1 MEDNVTCEPHWG
13 LAVNWN
19 DTAQIMSEGSHNR
32 LVGSPGVGATIA
44 VTGLFHVLP
53 MRIAIVTAAS
63 WTGGIERVIFML
75 ANRWANAGHSV
86 RIITFERPG
95 DQPAFELDERVVL
108 EQLDLLRPSATYR
121 EAFCG
126 NLRRVFVLRRSL
138 RNFAPDVTLAQGT
151 VPNILAML
159 AAIGRRWPTIVTEQ
173 VHPAYHVLPR
183 PWAQLRRITYPWA
196 DTIVVQTR
204 GIAKWVADA
213 WRLPSQVMPN
223 PIELSRF
230 AAPPVDAGRQQLSRR
245 RLIAVGRLVPQKGYD
260 LLINA
265 FARTAKFD
273 PAWELVIYGDGPERA
288 ALERMIDSL
297 SLSGQI
303 VLAGNTTTIEQ
314 AYANA
319 DLFVHAARYEGYP
332 NVVQEALAAGKAVIA
347 TDCPGAT
354 RELLAGGRYGVLVPN
369 EDVDA
374 LERALR
380 SLMTDGDRRAAL
392 ACSARVAVLPFDAD
406 RIADRWLELF
416 GRVVD
421 RRKRRPWPQLLR

>member
-1 MEDNVTCEPHWG
+1 
-13 LAVNWN
+13 
-19 DTAQIMSEGSHNR
+19 MSEGSHNR
-32 LVGSPGVGATIA
+32 IVGPPRFGATIP
-44 VTGLFHVLP
+44 VTALSHVLP

-95 DQPAFELDERVVL
+95 DQPAFELDERVAL

-121 EAFCG
+121 EAICG

-138 RNFAPDVTLAQGT
+138 RSFAPDVTLAQGT

-173 VHPAYHVLPR
+173 VHPGYHVLPR
-183 PWAQLRRITYPWA
+183 PWEQLRRIAYPWA
-196 DTIVVQTR
+196 DAIVVQTR
-204 GIAKWVADA
+204 DIAKWVAA
-213 WRLPSQVMPN
+213 VLRLPSEVMPN

-230 AAPPVDAGRQQLSRR
+230 AAPPVDTGRQQLGRR
-245 RLIAVGRLVPQKGYD
+245 RLIAVGRLAPQKGYD

-265 FARTAKFD
+265 FARIAKLD
-273 PAWELVIYGDGPERA
+273 PAWDLVIYGDGPERA
-288 ALERMIDSL
+288 TLERMIDAL
-297 SLSGQI
+297 GLSGRI

>member
-1 MEDNVTCEPHWG
+1 LTDS
-13 LAVNWN
+13 
-19 DTAQIMSEGSHNR
+19 AQIMSEHPHNW
-32 LVGSPGVGATIA
+32 LVGPPRVGATIA
-44 VTGLFHVLP
+44 MTGLFQVPP

-95 DQPAFELDERVVL
+95 DQPAFQLDERVAL
-108 EQLDLLRPSATYR
+108 EQLNLLRPSTAYR
-121 EAFCG
+121 EAISG

-151 VPNILAML
+151 VPSILAML
-159 AAIGRRWPTIVTEQ
+159 AAIGRRWPTIVTER
-173 VHPAYHVLPR
+173 VHPAYHRLPR
-183 PWAQLRRITYPWA
+183 PWERLRRITYPWA
-196 DTIVVQTR
+196 DAIVVQTR
-204 GIAKWVADA
+204 DIAKWVADA

-230 AAPPVDAGRQQLSRR
+230 AATPPDAGREQRSRR
-245 RLIAVGRLVPQKGYD
+245 RLIAVGRLAPQKGYD

-265 FARTAKFD
+265 FARIAKFD
-273 PAWELVIYGDGPERA
+273 AAWELVIYGDGPERA
-288 ALERMIDSL
+288 ALERMIDAL
-297 SLSGQI
+297 GLSGQI
-303 VLAGNTTTIEQ
+303 VLAGNTTAIEQ

-380 SLMTDGDRRAAL
+380 ALMTDDDRRAAL
-392 ACSARVAVLPFDAD
+392 ARSTRVAVLPFDANG
-406 RIADRWLELF
+406 IADRWLELF
-416 GRVVD
+416 GWVVD
-421 RRKRRPWPQLLR
+421 RRQRRLWPQLLR